1 MNFLLS
7 AFVQEHPTFAGVWA
21 FVLGS
26 IFGSFLNVCAYRI
39 PREESMWRP
48 GSRCTSCGE
57 PIAWWLNI
65 PIFSW
70 LLLRGEA
77 ACCGTRISS
86 RYWIVEALTGASFAW
101 AVLTFGGE
109 AYPEKALI
117 ASVFAC
123 LLIGAALTDLES
135 FIIPD
140 RFSIGGALIGL
151 ALAISFPAMRLG
163 VEVGGKLEHFQ
174 SGLDSLLGMLVGSA
188 SLYWIGVLAEKA
200 MGKEALGEGDV
211 KLLGCIGAFCGW
223 QGALFAI
230 FGGALI
236 GTIMLLPV
244 ALLQGKAKSGE
255 DKSDEEEAKIG
266 WGVEVPF
273 GPFLST
279 AALIYHFGLFASVD
293 PWFENFRM
301 ILASD
306 VARFSF

>member
-200 MGKEALGEGDV
+200 LGKEALGEGDV

-223 QGALFAI
+223 QGALFTI

-244 ALLQGKAKSGE
+244 ALTQGKAKPEGDESGE
-255 DKSDEEEAKIG
+255 QGAKVG

-273 GPFLST
+273 GPFLAT
-279 AALIYHFGLFASVD
+279 AALIYHFGLFSLVD

-301 ILASD
+301 ILESD